1 MIVAGCDWGAWGQP
15 GNDRCT
21 KRRIANPP
29 QAASLPYM
37 PKQNGQISEA
47 DCKSAALKTCRTMI
61 VAGCD
66 WGAWGNRG
74 MIGVRR
80 GGLPIRR
87 RLPACPTCRS
97 KMAKFR
103 RPIANRPQVENL
115 PYYDRRGLRLGS
127 VGAT

>member
-37 PKQNGQISEA
+37 PKQNVQISEA

-66 WGAWGNRG
+66 WGAWGQPGNDRCTK
-74 MIGVRR
+74 RR
-80 GGLPIRR
+80 
-87 RLPACPTCRS
+87 
-97 KMAKFR
+97 
-103 RPIANRPQVENL
+103 IANPPQAASL
-115 PYYDRRGLRLGS
+115 PYMPKQN
-127 VGAT
+127 VQI